1 MEKAKTGKTSLQ
13 KRSRKITAV
22 AVVVSMILLAGG
34 SLIHVLLQDILESTT
49 DSRIRMAAAEYKSNL
64 LRLVENDIQILQT
77 LESFWEERDIVDEEE
92 LAGKGLPAF
101 LVYDDGLYKV
111 RVGAF
116 LNMDNGANMERMVRA
131 MGYPT
136 VLVKERAM
144 GLS

>member
-22 AVVVSMILLAGG
+22 AVVVSVILLAGG

-92 LAGKGLPAF
+92 LAGKLREVTEKNDFPGMAYF
-101 LVYDDGLYKV
+101 GKD
-111 RVGAF
+111 VGILIAA
-116 LNMDNGANMERMVRA
+116 G
-131 MGYPT
+131 
-136 VLVKERAM
+136 KEN
-144 GLS
+144 

>member
-77 LESFWEERDIVDEEE
+77 LESFWEERDIVEVDR
-92 LAGKGLPAF
+92 KS
-101 LVYDDGLYKV
+101 VV
-111 RVGAF
+111 
-116 LNMDNGANMERMVRA
+116 
-131 MGYPT
+131 
-136 VLVKERAM
+136 
-144 GLS
+144 